1 MSDIQVYFEYI
12 VKKHETIAG
21 NPPVQT
27 YTNKIK
33 KRIVF
38 EIKTD
43 YKLEL
48 LSLETMKF
56 LRSTKK
62 DFDQDEDGED
72 VPKLESVEAVLVHC
86 KYIQ

>member
-1 MSDIQVYFEYI
+1 MQI
-12 VKKHETIAG
+12 
-21 NPPVQT
+21 

-72 VPKLESVEAVLVHC
+72 VRKLESVEAVLVHC

>member
-21 NPPVQT
+21 NPPVQI

-33 KRIVF
+33 KKIVF
-38 EIKTD
+38 KIKTD

-56 LRSTKK
+56 LGSTKK

-72 VPKLESVEAVLVHC
+72 VPKLESVEVVLVHC